1 MSKVKDTE
9 ELLKTAKDS
18 SNLQGSSQRVS
29 DDLSTEIL
37 QARRDYNKIV
47 TGMKSKDLQSRLLY
61 PVRISLKIEEE
72 IKSYPRPKKKNLN
85 KKVHYHQNSI
95 TRNGKGFSLIRRK
108 KEENKYNK

>member
-47 TGMKSKDLQSRLLY
+47 TGMKSKDLQSRLNY
-61 PVRISLKIEEE
+61 NRRAYISHLRGI
-72 IKSYPRPKKKNLN
+72 PRSTWL
-85 KKVHYHQNSI
+85 
-95 TRNGKGFSLIRRK
+95 R
-108 KEENKYNK
+108 